1 MTKNECRK
9 CIQKERNNNNM
20 RIGIIGTGRIAAR
33 FADTALTGVD
43 SAYISCVYNPREES
57 AVRFIQQHNIQACTT
72 DWDEFVDNI
81 DAAYVASPHETH
93 YEYSRKLLLKGK
105 HVLCEKPAALMK
117 KQVMELIDIAHD
129 KGLVYMEAIKTAYCP
144 GYKALIQIA
153 ESGRI
158 GRIVEVEAAFSRLT
172 PLNTREYKDED
183 CNGSFLEFGSYT
195 LLPVLRLL
203 GCEYDDVTFRTVRAQ
218 NGVDAYTKAFIEYKD
233 RDKTGCVDKTAI
245 VKTGLAA
252 KTEGQLVI
260 TGTNGYILAKSPWW
274 LTKEFEVRYED
285 PGKIERYK
293 FEYEGTGLCYEVR
306 EFLSRIKYA
315 DANNETC
322 IYSGSEDISIAMAG
336 IIEQFTNWNTPL
348 YKDMHNQFLKT
359 GKNKAMP
366 KIWAHRGCCTLYPEN
381 TLEAFNAAAMLE
393 GLTGIELDIQLTA
406 DGEMVVFHDE
416 NLKRVTHIDRNVRS
430 CTLAEIKS
438 IAIPAN
444 DGKYCNIP
452 TLEEVLVMMKPYC
465 ESRGILINIEL
476 KTSVIRY
483 DGIESKAYELVR
495 KYGMEQ
501 YIVWSSFLAESVDII
516 KRIDSNAKTAVL
528 AMSLE
533 ECISMARATHAD
545 ALHPYIGGLVYA
557 LPQDMQGMPVR
568 AWNGDEPFFNDGR
581 PLKEAHLEE
590 YRYYGATDIFT
601 NIPERYV

>member
-1 MTKNECRK
+1 
-9 CIQKERNNNNM
+9 M

-33 FADTALTGVD
+33 FADTALTGIE
-43 SAYISCVYNPREES
+43 STYISCVYNPREES
-57 AVRFIQQHNIQACTT
+57 ALMFIQQHNIQACTA

-93 YEYSRKLLLKGK
+93 YEYSRKLLLSRK
-105 HVLCEKPAALMK
+105 HVLCEKPAALK
-117 KQVMELIDIAHD
+117 KEQVRELIDIAQNNQ
-129 KGLVYMEAIKTAYCP
+129 LVYMEALKTAYCP

-172 PLNTREYKDED
+172 PLNTREYKDDD

-195 LLPVLRLL
+195 LLPVLTLL

-218 NGVDAYTKAFIEYKD
+218 NGVDTYTKAFIEYKD
-233 RDKTGCVDKTAI
+233 EYIDKTAI
-245 VKTGLAA
+245 VKTGLGA
-252 KTEGQLVI
+252 KTEGQLVV

-274 LTKEFEVRYED
+274 LTKEFEVRYEN
-285 PGKIERYK
+285 PGKIEQYR
-293 FEYEGTGLCYEVR
+293 FGYEGTGLCYEVR
-306 EFLSRIKYA
+306 EFVHRIK
-315 DANNETC
+315 NNDKKTVD
-322 IYSGSEDISIAMAG
+322 ISDNISIAMAG
-336 IIEQFTNWNTPL
+336 VMERFTDWNTPI
-348 YKDMHNQFLKT
+348 YKDRHDQFLAT

-366 KIWAHRGCCTLYPEN
+366 KIWAYRGCCTLYPEN
-381 TLEAFNAAAMLE
+381 TLEAFIAAAELD
-393 GLTGIELDIQLTA
+393 GITGIELDIQLTS

-416 NLKRVTHIDRNVRS
+416 NLRRVTHIDRNVRG
-430 CTLAEIKS
+430 CTLAEIKN

-444 DGKYCNIP
+444 DGKYCSIP

-483 DGIESKAYELVR
+483 DGIESKAYEIVR

-516 KRIDSNAKTAVL
+516 KKIDQDAKTAVL
-528 AMSLE
+528 AMSIE
-533 ECISMARATHAD
+533 ECISMARDTAAD

-601 NIPERYV
+601 NIPEKYV

>member
-1 MTKNECRK
+1 
-9 CIQKERNNNNM
+9 M

-33 FADTALTGVD
+33 FADTALTGIE
-43 SAYISCVYNPREES
+43 STYISCVYNPREES
-57 AVRFIQQHNIQACTT
+57 ALRFIQQHNIQACTA

-93 YEYSRKLLLKGK
+93 YEYSRKLLLSGK
-105 HVLCEKPAALMK
+105 HVLCEKPAALK
-117 KQVMELIDIAHD
+117 KEQVRELIDIAQNNQ
-129 KGLVYMEAIKTAYCP
+129 LVYMEALKTAYCP

-172 PLNTREYKDED
+172 PLNTREYKDDD

-195 LLPVLRLL
+195 LLPVLTLL

-233 RDKTGCVDKTAI
+233 EYIDKTAI
-245 VKTGLAA
+245 VKTGLGA
-252 KTEGQLVI
+252 KTEGQLVV

-274 LTKEFEVRYED
+274 LTKEFEVRYEN
-285 PGKIERYK
+285 PGKIERYR
-293 FEYEGTGLCYEVR
+293 FGYEGTGLCYEVR
-306 EFLSRIKYA
+306 EFVHRIK
-315 DANNETC
+315 NNDKKTVD
-322 IYSGSEDISIAMAG
+322 ISDNISIAMAG
-336 IIEQFTNWNTPL
+336 VMERFTDWNTPI
-348 YKDMHNQFLKT
+348 YKDRHDQFLAT

-381 TLEAFNAAAMLE
+381 TLEAFRAAAELD
-393 GLTGIELDIQLTA
+393 GITGIELDIQLTS

-416 NLKRVTHIDRNVRS
+416 NLRRVTHIDRNVRG
-430 CTLAEIKS
+430 CTLAEIKN

-444 DGKYCNIP
+444 DGKYCSIP

-483 DGIESKAYELVR
+483 DGIESKAYEIVR

-516 KRIDSNAKTAVL
+516 KKIDQDAKTAVL
-528 AMSLE
+528 AMSIE
-533 ECISMARATHAD
+533 ECISMARDTAAD

-557 LPQDMQGMPVR
+557 LPQDMQVMPVR

-590 YRYYGATDIFT
+590 YRY
-601 NIPERYV
+601 

>member
-1 MTKNECRK
+1 
-9 CIQKERNNNNM
+9 M

-33 FADTALTGVD
+33 FADTALTGVE
-43 SAYISCVYNPREES
+43 SIYISCVYNPREES
-57 AVRFIQQHNIQACTT
+57 ALRFIQQHNIQACTA

-93 YEYSRKLLLKGK
+93 YEYSRKLLLSGK
-105 HVLCEKPAALMK
+105 HVLCEKPAALK
-117 KQVMELIDIAHD
+117 KEHVRELIDIAQNNQ
-129 KGLVYMEAIKTAYCP
+129 LVYMEALKTAYCP
-144 GYKALIQIA
+144 GYKALIKIA

-172 PLNTREYKDED
+172 PLNTREYKDDD

-195 LLPVLRLL
+195 LLPVLTLL
-203 GCEYDDVTFRTVRAQ
+203 GCEYDDITFRTVRAQ

-233 RDKTGCVDKTAI
+233 EYIDKTAI
-245 VKTGLAA
+245 VKTGLGA
-252 KTEGQLVI
+252 KTEGQLVV

-274 LTKEFEVRYED
+274 LTKEFEVRYEN
-285 PGKIERYK
+285 PGKIERYR
-293 FEYEGTGLCYEVR
+293 FGYEGTGLCYEVR
-306 EFLSRIKYA
+306 EFVHRIK
-315 DANNETC
+315 NNDKKTVD
-322 IYSGSEDISIAMAG
+322 ISDNISIAMAG
-336 IIEQFTNWNTPL
+336 VMERFTDWNTPI
-348 YKDMHNQFLKT
+348 YKDRHDQFLAT

-366 KIWAHRGCCTLYPEN
+366 KIWAYRGCCTLYPEN
-381 TLEAFNAAAMLE
+381 TLEAFRAAAELD
-393 GLTGIELDIQLTA
+393 GITGIELDIQLTS

-416 NLKRVTHIDRNVRS
+416 NLRRVTHIDRNVRG
-430 CTLAEIKS
+430 CTLAEIKN

-444 DGKYCNIP
+444 DGKYCSIP

-476 KTSVIRY
+476 KTSIIRY
-483 DGIESKAYELVR
+483 DGIESKAYEIVR

-516 KRIDSNAKTAVL
+516 KKIDRDAKTAVL
-528 AMSLE
+528 AMSIE
-533 ECISMARATHAD
+533 ECISMARDTAAD

>member
-1 MTKNECRK
+1 
-9 CIQKERNNNNM
+9 M

-33 FADTALTGVD
+33 FADTALTGIE
-43 SAYISCVYNPREES
+43 STYISCVYNPREES
-57 AVRFIQQHNIQACTT
+57 ALRFIQQHNIQACTA

-93 YEYSRKLLLKGK
+93 YEYSRKLLLSGK
-105 HVLCEKPAALMK
+105 HVLCEKPAALK
-117 KQVMELIDIAHD
+117 KEQVRELIDIAQNNQ
-129 KGLVYMEAIKTAYCP
+129 LVYMEALKTAYCP

-172 PLNTREYKDED
+172 PLNTREYKDDD

-195 LLPVLRLL
+195 LLPVLTLL

-233 RDKTGCVDKTAI
+233 EYIDKTAI
-245 VKTGLAA
+245 VKTGLGA
-252 KTEGQLVI
+252 KTEGQLVV

-274 LTKEFEVRYED
+274 LTKEFEVRYEN
-285 PGKIERYK
+285 PGKIERYR
-293 FEYEGTGLCYEVR
+293 FGYEGTGLCYEVR
-306 EFLSRIKYA
+306 EFVHRIK
-315 DANNETC
+315 NNDKKTVD
-322 IYSGSEDISIAMAG
+322 ISDNISIAMAG
-336 IIEQFTNWNTPL
+336 VMERFTDWNTPI
-348 YKDMHNQFLKT
+348 YKDRHDQFLAT

-366 KIWAHRGCCTLYPEN
+366 KIWANRGCCTLYPEN
-381 TLEAFNAAAMLE
+381 TLEAFRAAAELD
-393 GLTGIELDIQLTA
+393 GITGIELDIQLTS

-416 NLKRVTHIDRNVRS
+416 NLRRVTHIDRNVRG
-430 CTLAEIKS
+430 CTLAEIKN

-444 DGKYCNIP
+444 DGKYCSIP

-483 DGIESKAYELVR
+483 DGIESKAYEIVR

-516 KRIDSNAKTAVL
+516 KKIDQDAKTAVL
-528 AMSLE
+528 AMSIE
-533 ECISMARATHAD
+533 ECISMARDTAAD

-557 LPQDMQGMPVR
+557 LPQDMQVMPVR

>member
-1 MTKNECRK
+1 
-9 CIQKERNNNNM
+9 M

-33 FADTALTGVD
+33 FADTALTGIE
-43 SAYISCVYNPREES
+43 STYISCVYNPREES
-57 AVRFIQQHNIQACTT
+57 AVRFIQQHNIQACTA

-93 YEYSRKLLLKGK
+93 YEYSRKLLLSGK
-105 HVLCEKPAALMK
+105 HVLCEKPAALK
-117 KQVMELIDIAHD
+117 KEQVRELIDIAQNNQ
-129 KGLVYMEAIKTAYCP
+129 LVYMEALKTAYCP
-144 GYKALIQIA
+144 GYKALIKIA

-172 PLNTREYKDED
+172 PLNTREYKDDD

-195 LLPVLRLL
+195 LLPVLTLL

-233 RDKTGCVDKTAI
+233 EYIDKTAI
-245 VKTGLAA
+245 VKTGLGA
-252 KTEGQLVI
+252 KTEGQLVV

-274 LTKEFEVRYED
+274 LTKEFEVRYEN
-285 PGKIERYK
+285 PGKIEQYR
-293 FEYEGTGLCYEVR
+293 FGYEGTGLCYEVR
-306 EFLSRIKYA
+306 EFVHRIK
-315 DANNETC
+315 NNDKKTVD
-322 IYSGSEDISIAMAG
+322 ISDNISIAMAG
-336 IIEQFTNWNTPL
+336 VMERFTDWNTPI
-348 YKDMHNQFLKT
+348 YKDRHDQFLAT

-381 TLEAFNAAAMLE
+381 TLEAFRAAAELD
-393 GLTGIELDIQLTA
+393 GITGIELDIQLTS

-416 NLKRVTHIDRNVRS
+416 NLRRVTHIDRNVRG
-430 CTLAEIKS
+430 CTLAEIKN

-444 DGKYCNIP
+444 DGKYCSIP

-476 KTSVIRY
+476 KTSIIRY
-483 DGIESKAYELVR
+483 DGIESKAYEIVR

-516 KRIDSNAKTAVL
+516 KKIDRDAKTAVL
-528 AMSLE
+528 AMSIE
-533 ECISMARATHAD
+533 ECISMARDTAVD

-568 AWNGDEPFFNDGR
+568 ARNGDEPFFNDGR

>member
-1 MTKNECRK
+1 
-9 CIQKERNNNNM
+9 M

-33 FADTALTGVD
+33 FADTALTGIE
-43 SAYISCVYNPREES
+43 STYISCVYNPREES
-57 AVRFIQQHNIQACTT
+57 AVRFIQQHNIQACTAN
-72 DWDEFVDNI
+72 WDEFVDNI

-93 YEYSRKLLLKGK
+93 YEYSRKLLLSGK
-105 HVLCEKPAALMK
+105 HVLCEKPAALK
-117 KQVMELIDIAHD
+117 KEQVRELIDIAQNNQ
-129 KGLVYMEAIKTAYCP
+129 LVYMEALKTAYCP
-144 GYKALIQIA
+144 GYKALIKIA

-172 PLNTREYKDED
+172 PLNTREYKDDD

-195 LLPVLRLL
+195 LLPVLTLL

-233 RDKTGCVDKTAI
+233 EYIDKTAI
-245 VKTGLAA
+245 VKTGLGA
-252 KTEGQLVI
+252 KTEGQLVV

-274 LTKEFEVRYED
+274 LTKEFEVRYEN
-285 PGKIERYK
+285 PGKIEQYR
-293 FEYEGTGLCYEVR
+293 FGYEGTGLCYEVR
-306 EFLSRIKYA
+306 EFVHRIK
-315 DANNETC
+315 NNDKKTVD
-322 IYSGSEDISIAMAG
+322 ISDNISIAMAG
-336 IIEQFTNWNTPL
+336 VMERFTDWDTPI
-348 YKDMHNQFLKT
+348 YKDRHDQFLAT

-381 TLEAFNAAAMLE
+381 TLEAFRAAAELD
-393 GLTGIELDIQLTA
+393 GITGIELDIQLTS

-416 NLKRVTHIDRNVRS
+416 NLRRVTHIDRNVRG
-430 CTLAEIKS
+430 CTLAEIKN

-444 DGKYCNIP
+444 DGKYCSIP

-476 KTSVIRY
+476 KTSIIRY
-483 DGIESKAYELVR
+483 DGIESKAYEIVR

-516 KRIDSNAKTAVL
+516 KKIDRDAKTAVL
-528 AMSLE
+528 AMSIE
-533 ECISMARATHAD
+533 ECISMARDTAVD

>member
-1 MTKNECRK
+1 
-9 CIQKERNNNNM
+9 M

-33 FADTALTGVD
+33 FADTALTGIE
-43 SAYISCVYNPREES
+43 STYISCVYNPREES
-57 AVRFIQQHNIQACTT
+57 ALRFIQQHNIQACTA

-93 YEYSRKLLLKGK
+93 YEYSRKLLLSGK
-105 HVLCEKPAALMK
+105 HVLCEKPAALK
-117 KQVMELIDIAHD
+117 KEQVRELIDIAQNNQ
-129 KGLVYMEAIKTAYCP
+129 LVYMEALKTAYCP
-144 GYKALIQIA
+144 GYKALIKIA

-172 PLNTREYKDED
+172 PLNTREYKDDD
-183 CNGSFLEFGSYT
+183 CNGSFFEFGSYT
-195 LLPVLRLL
+195 LLPVLTLL

-233 RDKTGCVDKTAI
+233 EYIDKTAI
-245 VKTGLAA
+245 VKTGLGA
-252 KTEGQLVI
+252 KTEGQLVV

-274 LTKEFEVRYED
+274 LTKEFEVRYEN
-285 PGKIERYK
+285 PGKIERYR
-293 FEYEGTGLCYEVR
+293 FGYEGTGLCYEVR
-306 EFLSRIKYA
+306 EFVHRIK
-315 DANNETC
+315 NNDKKTVD
-322 IYSGSEDISIAMAG
+322 ISDNISIAMAG
-336 IIEQFTNWNTPL
+336 VMERFTDWNTPI
-348 YKDMHNQFLKT
+348 YKDRHDQFLAT

-381 TLEAFNAAAMLE
+381 TLEAFRAAAELD
-393 GLTGIELDIQLTA
+393 GITGIELDIQLTS

-416 NLKRVTHIDRNVRS
+416 NLRRVTHIDRNVRG
-430 CTLAEIKS
+430 CTLAEIKN

-444 DGKYCNIP
+444 DGKYCSIP

-483 DGIESKAYELVR
+483 DGIESKAYEIVR

-516 KRIDSNAKTAVL
+516 KKIDRDAKTAVL
-528 AMSLE
+528 AMSIE
-533 ECISMARATHAD
+533 ECISMARDTAAD

-601 NIPERYV
+601 NIPEKYV

>member
-1 MTKNECRK
+1 
-9 CIQKERNNNNM
+9 M

-33 FADTALTGVD
+33 FADTALTGIE
-43 SAYISCVYNPREES
+43 STYISCVYNPREES
-57 AVRFIQQHNIQACTT
+57 AVRFIQQHNIQACTA

-93 YEYSRKLLLKGK
+93 YEYSRKLLLSGK
-105 HVLCEKPAALMK
+105 HVLCEKPAALK
-117 KQVMELIDIAHD
+117 KEQVRELIDIAQNNQ
-129 KGLVYMEAIKTAYCP
+129 LVYMEALKTAYCP
-144 GYKALIQIA
+144 GYKALIKIA

-172 PLNTREYKDED
+172 PLNTREYKDDD

-195 LLPVLRLL
+195 LLPVLTLL

-233 RDKTGCVDKTAI
+233 EYIDKTAI
-245 VKTGLAA
+245 VKTGLGA
-252 KTEGQLVI
+252 KTEGQLVV

-274 LTKEFEVRYED
+274 LTKEFEVRYEN
-285 PGKIERYK
+285 PGKIEQYR
-293 FEYEGTGLCYEVR
+293 FGYEGTGLCYEVR
-306 EFLSRIKYA
+306 EFVHRIK
-315 DANNETC
+315 NNDKKTVD
-322 IYSGSEDISIAMAG
+322 ISDNISIAMAG
-336 IIEQFTNWNTPL
+336 VMERFTDWNTPI
-348 YKDMHNQFLKT
+348 YKDRHDQFLAT

-381 TLEAFNAAAMLE
+381 TLEAFRAAAELD
-393 GLTGIELDIQLTA
+393 GITGIELDIQLTS

-416 NLKRVTHIDRNVRS
+416 NLRRVTHIDRNVRG
-430 CTLAEIKS
+430 CTLAEIKN

-444 DGKYCNIP
+444 DGKYCSIP

-476 KTSVIRY
+476 KTSIIRY
-483 DGIESKAYELVR
+483 DGIESKAYEIVR

-516 KRIDSNAKTAVL
+516 KKIDRDAKTAVL
-528 AMSLE
+528 AMSIE
-533 ECISMARATHAD
+533 ECISMARDTAVD

>member
-1 MTKNECRK
+1 
-9 CIQKERNNNNM
+9 M

-33 FADTALTGVD
+33 FADTALTGIE
-43 SAYISCVYNPREES
+43 STYISCVYNPREES
-57 AVRFIQQHNIQACTT
+57 ALRFIQQHNIQACTA

-93 YEYSRKLLLKGK
+93 YEYSRKLLLSGK
-105 HVLCEKPAALMK
+105 HVLCEKPAALK
-117 KQVMELIDIAHD
+117 KEQVRELIDIAQNNQ
-129 KGLVYMEAIKTAYCP
+129 LVYMEALKTAYCP

-172 PLNTREYKDED
+172 PLNTREYKDDD

-195 LLPVLRLL
+195 LLPVLTLL

-233 RDKTGCVDKTAI
+233 EYIDKTAI
-245 VKTGLAA
+245 VKTGLGA
-252 KTEGQLVI
+252 KTEGQLVV

-274 LTKEFEVRYED
+274 LTKEFEVRYEN
-285 PGKIERYK
+285 PGKIERYR
-293 FEYEGTGLCYEVR
+293 FGYEGTGLCYEVR
-306 EFLSRIKYA
+306 EFVHRIK
-315 DANNETC
+315 NNDKKTVD
-322 IYSGSEDISIAMAG
+322 IYDNISIAMA
-336 IIEQFTNWNTPL
+336 EVMERFTDWNTPI
-348 YKDMHNQFLKT
+348 YKDRHDQFLAT

-381 TLEAFNAAAMLE
+381 TLEAFRAAAELD
-393 GLTGIELDIQLTA
+393 GITGIELDIQLTS

-416 NLKRVTHIDRNVRS
+416 NLRRVTHIDRNVRG
-430 CTLAEIKS
+430 CTLAEIKN

-444 DGKYCNIP
+444 DGKYCSIP

-483 DGIESKAYELVR
+483 DGIESKAYEIVR

-501 YIVWSSFLAESVDII
+501 YIVWSSFLAESVDIM
-516 KRIDSNAKTAVL
+516 KKIDRDAKTAVL
-528 AMSLE
+528 AMSIE
-533 ECISMARATHAD
+533 ECISMARDTAAD
-545 ALHPYIGGLVYA
+545 ALHPYIGGLVYT

-601 NIPERYV
+601 NMPEKYV

>member
-1 MTKNECRK
+1 
-9 CIQKERNNNNM
+9 M

-33 FADTALTGVD
+33 FADTALTGIE
-43 SAYISCVYNPREES
+43 STYISCVYNPREES
-57 AVRFIQQHNIQACTT
+57 AVRFIQQHNIQACTA

-93 YEYSRKLLLKGK
+93 YEYSRKLLLSGK
-105 HVLCEKPAALMK
+105 HVLCEKPAALK
-117 KQVMELIDIAHD
+117 KEHVRELIDIAQNNQ
-129 KGLVYMEAIKTAYCP
+129 LVYMEALKTAYCP

-172 PLNTREYKDED
+172 PLNTREYKDDD

-195 LLPVLRLL
+195 LLPVLTLL

-218 NGVDAYTKAFIEYKD
+218 NGVDVYTKAFIEYKD
-233 RDKTGCVDKTAI
+233 EYIDKTAI
-245 VKTGLAA
+245 VKTGLGA
-252 KTEGQLVI
+252 KTEGQLVV

-274 LTKEFEVRYED
+274 LTKEFEVRYEN
-285 PGKIERYK
+285 PGKIERYR
-293 FEYEGTGLCYEVR
+293 FGYEGTGLCYEVR
-306 EFLSRIKYA
+306 EFVHRIKN
-315 DANNETC
+315 DDKITVDISDN
-322 IYSGSEDISIAMAG
+322 ISIAMAG
-336 IIEQFTNWNTPL
+336 VMERFTDWNTPI
-348 YKDMHNQFLKT
+348 YKDRHDQFLAT

-366 KIWAHRGCCTLYPEN
+366 KIWVHRGCCTLYPEN
-381 TLEAFNAAAMLE
+381 TLEAFRAAAELD
-393 GLTGIELDIQLTA
+393 GITGIELDIQLTS

-416 NLKRVTHIDRNVRS
+416 NLRRVTHIDRNVRG
-430 CTLAEIKS
+430 CTLAEIKN

-444 DGKYCNIP
+444 DGKYCSIP

-483 DGIESKAYELVR
+483 DGIESKAYEIVR

-516 KRIDSNAKTAVL
+516 KKIDQDAKTAVL
-528 AMSLE
+528 AMSIE
-533 ECISMARATHAD
+533 ECISMARDTAAD

>member
-1 MTKNECRK
+1 MV
-9 CIQKERNNNNM
+9 NM

-33 FADTALTGVD
+33 FADTALTGIE
-43 SAYISCVYNPREES
+43 STYISCVYNPREES
-57 AVRFIQQHNIQACTT
+57 AVRFIQQHNIQACTA

-93 YEYSRKLLLKGK
+93 YEYSRKLLLSGK
-105 HVLCEKPAALMK
+105 HVLCEKPAALK
-117 KQVMELIDIAHD
+117 KEHVRELIDIAQNNQ
-129 KGLVYMEAIKTAYCP
+129 LVYMEALKTAYCP

-172 PLNTREYKDED
+172 PLNTREYKDDD

-195 LLPVLRLL
+195 LLPVLTLL

-218 NGVDAYTKAFIEYKD
+218 NGVDVYTKAFIEYKD
-233 RDKTGCVDKTAI
+233 EYIDKTAI
-245 VKTGLAA
+245 VKTGLGA
-252 KTEGQLVI
+252 KTEGQFVV

-274 LTKEFEVRYED
+274 LTKEFEVRYEN
-285 PGKIERYK
+285 PGKIERYR
-293 FEYEGTGLCYEVR
+293 FGYEGTGLCYEVR
-306 EFLSRIKYA
+306 EFVHRIKN
-315 DANNETC
+315 DDKITVDISDN
-322 IYSGSEDISIAMAG
+322 ISIAMAG
-336 IIEQFTNWNTPL
+336 VMERFADWNTPI
-348 YKDMHNQFLKT
+348 YKDRHDQFLAT

-381 TLEAFNAAAMLE
+381 TLEAFRAAAELD
-393 GLTGIELDIQLTA
+393 GITGIELDIQLTS

-416 NLKRVTHIDRNVRS
+416 NLRRVTHIDRNVRG
-430 CTLAEIKS
+430 CTLAEIKN

-444 DGKYCNIP
+444 DGKYCSIP

-483 DGIESKAYELVR
+483 DGIESKAYEIVR

-516 KRIDSNAKTAVL
+516 KKIDQDAKTAVL
-528 AMSLE
+528 AMSIE
-533 ECISMARATHAD
+533 ECISMARDTAAD

>member
-1 MTKNECRK
+1 
-9 CIQKERNNNNM
+9 M

-33 FADTALTGVD
+33 FADTALTGIE
-43 SAYISCVYNPREES
+43 STYISCVYNPREES
-57 AVRFIQQHNIQACTT
+57 AVRFIQQHNIQACTA

-93 YEYSRKLLLKGK
+93 YEYSRKLLLSGK
-105 HVLCEKPAALMK
+105 HVLCEKPAALK
-117 KQVMELIDIAHD
+117 KEQVRELIDIAQNNQ
-129 KGLVYMEAIKTAYCP
+129 LVYMEALKTAYCP

-172 PLNTREYKDED
+172 PLNTREYKDDD

-195 LLPVLRLL
+195 LLPVLTLL

-233 RDKTGCVDKTAI
+233 EYIDKTAI
-245 VKTGLAA
+245 VKTGLGA
-252 KTEGQLVI
+252 KTEGQLVV

-274 LTKEFEVRYED
+274 LTKEFEVRYEN
-285 PGKIERYK
+285 PGKIERYR
-293 FEYEGTGLCYEVR
+293 FGYEGTGLCYEVR
-306 EFLSRIKYA
+306 EFVHRIK
-315 DANNETC
+315 NNDKKTVD
-322 IYSGSEDISIAMAG
+322 ISDNISIAMAG
-336 IIEQFTNWNTPL
+336 VMERFTDWNTPI
-348 YKDMHNQFLKT
+348 YKDRHDQFLAT

-381 TLEAFNAAAMLE
+381 TLEAFIAAAELD
-393 GLTGIELDIQLTA
+393 GITGIELDIQLTS

-416 NLKRVTHIDRNVRS
+416 NLRRVTHIDRNVRG
-430 CTLAEIKS
+430 CTLAEIKN

-444 DGKYCNIP
+444 DGKYCSIP

-483 DGIESKAYELVR
+483 DGIESKAYEIVR

-501 YIVWSSFLAESVDII
+501 YIVWSSFLAESVDIM
-516 KRIDSNAKTAVL
+516 KKIDRDAKTAVL
-528 AMSLE
+528 AMSIE
-533 ECISMARATHAD
+533 ECISMARDTAAD

-568 AWNGDEPFFNDGR
+568 AWNGDEPFFKDGR

>member
-1 MTKNECRK
+1 
-9 CIQKERNNNNM
+9 M

-33 FADTALTGVD
+33 FADTALTGIE
-43 SAYISCVYNPREES
+43 STYISCVYNPREES
-57 AVRFIQQHNIQACTT
+57 ALRFIQQHNIQACTA

-93 YEYSRKLLLKGK
+93 YEYSRKLLLSGK
-105 HVLCEKPAALMK
+105 HVLCEKPAALK
-117 KQVMELIDIAHD
+117 KEQVRELIDIAQNNQ
-129 KGLVYMEAIKTAYCP
+129 LVYMEALKTAYCP

-172 PLNTREYKDED
+172 PLNTREYKDDD

-195 LLPVLRLL
+195 LLPVLTLL

-233 RDKTGCVDKTAI
+233 EYIDKTAI
-245 VKTGLAA
+245 VKTGLGA
-252 KTEGQLVI
+252 KTEGQLVV

-274 LTKEFEVRYED
+274 LTKEFEVRYEN
-285 PGKIERYK
+285 PGKIERYR
-293 FEYEGTGLCYEVR
+293 FGYEGTGLCYEVR
-306 EFLSRIKYA
+306 EFVHRIK
-315 DANNETC
+315 NNDKKTVD
-322 IYSGSEDISIAMAG
+322 ISDNISIAMAG
-336 IIEQFTNWNTPL
+336 VMERFADWNTPI
-348 YKDMHNQFLKT
+348 YKDRHNQFLAT

-381 TLEAFNAAAMLE
+381 TLEAFRAAAELD
-393 GLTGIELDIQLTA
+393 GITGIELDIQLTS

-416 NLKRVTHIDRNVRS
+416 NLRRVTHIDRNVRG
-430 CTLAEIKS
+430 CTLAEIKN

-444 DGKYCNIP
+444 DGKYCSIP

-483 DGIESKAYELVR
+483 DGIESKAYEIVR

-516 KRIDSNAKTAVL
+516 KKIDQDAKTAVL
-528 AMSLE
+528 AMSIE
-533 ECISMARATHAD
+533 ECISMARDTAAD

>member
-1 MTKNECRK
+1 
-9 CIQKERNNNNM
+9 M

-33 FADTALTGVD
+33 FADTALTGIE
-43 SAYISCVYNPREES
+43 STYISCVYNPREES
-57 AVRFIQQHNIQACTT
+57 AVRFIQQHNIQACTA

-93 YEYSRKLLLKGK
+93 YEYSRKLLLSGK
-105 HVLCEKPAALMK
+105 HVLCEKPAALK
-117 KQVMELIDIAHD
+117 KEQVRELIDIAQNNQ
-129 KGLVYMEAIKTAYCP
+129 LVYMEALKTAYCP

-172 PLNTREYKDED
+172 PLNTREYKDDD

-195 LLPVLRLL
+195 LLPVLTLL

-233 RDKTGCVDKTAI
+233 EYIDKTAI
-245 VKTGLAA
+245 VKTGLGA
-252 KTEGQLVI
+252 KTEGQLVV

-274 LTKEFEVRYED
+274 LTKEFEVRYEN
-285 PGKIERYK
+285 PGKIERYR
-293 FEYEGTGLCYEVR
+293 FGYEGTGLCYEVR
-306 EFLSRIKYA
+306 EFVHRIKN
-315 DANNETC
+315 DDKKTVDISDN
-322 IYSGSEDISIAMAG
+322 ISIAMAG
-336 IIEQFTNWNTPL
+336 VMERFTDWNTPI
-348 YKDMHNQFLKT
+348 YKDRHDQFLAT

-381 TLEAFNAAAMLE
+381 TLEAFRAAAELD
-393 GLTGIELDIQLTA
+393 GITGIELDIQLTS
-406 DGEMVVFHDE
+406 DGEMVVFRDE
-416 NLKRVTHIDRNVRS
+416 NLRRVTHIDRNVRG
-430 CTLAEIKS
+430 CTLAEIKN

-444 DGKYCNIP
+444 DGKYCSIP

-476 KTSVIRY
+476 KTSIIRY
-483 DGIESKAYELVR
+483 DGIESKAYEIVR

-516 KRIDSNAKTAVL
+516 KKIDRDAKTAVL
-528 AMSLE
+528 AMSIE
-533 ECISMARATHAD
+533 ECISMARDTAAD

>member
-1 MTKNECRK
+1 
-9 CIQKERNNNNM
+9 M

-33 FADTALTGVD
+33 FADTALTGIE
-43 SAYISCVYNPREES
+43 STYISCVYNPREES
-57 AVRFIQQHNIQACTT
+57 AVRFIQQHNIQACTA

-93 YEYSRKLLLKGK
+93 YEYSRKLLLSGK
-105 HVLCEKPAALMK
+105 HVLCEKPAALK
-117 KQVMELIDIAHD
+117 KEQVRELIDIAQNNQ
-129 KGLVYMEAIKTAYCP
+129 LVYMEALKTAYCP
-144 GYKALIQIA
+144 GYKALIKIA

-172 PLNTREYKDED
+172 PLNTREYKDDD

-195 LLPVLRLL
+195 LLPVLTLL

-233 RDKTGCVDKTAI
+233 EYIDKTAI
-245 VKTGLAA
+245 VKTGLGA
-252 KTEGQLVI
+252 KTEGQLVV

-274 LTKEFEVRYED
+274 LTKEFEVRYEN
-285 PGKIERYK
+285 PGKIERYR
-293 FEYEGTGLCYEVR
+293 FGYEGTGLCYEVR
-306 EFLSRIKYA
+306 EFVHRIK
-315 DANNETC
+315 NNDKKTVD
-322 IYSGSEDISIAMAG
+322 ISDNISIAMAG
-336 IIEQFTNWNTPL
+336 VMERFTDWNTPI
-348 YKDMHNQFLKT
+348 YKDRHDQFLAT

-381 TLEAFNAAAMLE
+381 TLEAFRAAAELD
-393 GLTGIELDIQLTA
+393 GITGIELDIQLTS

-416 NLKRVTHIDRNVRS
+416 NLRRVTHIDRNVRG
-430 CTLAEIKS
+430 CTLAEIKN

-444 DGKYCNIP
+444 DGKYCSIP

-483 DGIESKAYELVR
+483 DGIESKAYEIVR

-516 KRIDSNAKTAVL
+516 KKIDRDAKTAVL
-528 AMSLE
+528 AMSIE
-533 ECISMARATHAD
+533 ECISMARDTAAD

-568 AWNGDEPFFNDGR
+568 ARNGDEPFFNDGR

>member
-1 MTKNECRK
+1 
-9 CIQKERNNNNM
+9 M

-33 FADTALTGVD
+33 FADTALTGIE
-43 SAYISCVYNPREES
+43 STYISCVYNPREES
-57 AVRFIQQHNIQACTT
+57 AVRFIQQHNIQACTA

-93 YEYSRKLLLKGK
+93 YEYSRKLLLSGK
-105 HVLCEKPAALMK
+105 HVLCEKPAALK
-117 KQVMELIDIAHD
+117 KEQVRELIDIAQNNQ
-129 KGLVYMEAIKTAYCP
+129 LVYMEALKTAYCP
-144 GYKALIQIA
+144 GYKALIKIA

-172 PLNTREYKDED
+172 PLNTREYKDDD

-195 LLPVLRLL
+195 LLPVLTLL

-233 RDKTGCVDKTAI
+233 EYIDKTAI
-245 VKTGLAA
+245 VKTGLGA
-252 KTEGQLVI
+252 KTEGQLVV

-274 LTKEFEVRYED
+274 LTKEFEVRYEN
-285 PGKIERYK
+285 PGKIERYR
-293 FEYEGTGLCYEVR
+293 FGYEGTGLCYEVR
-306 EFLSRIKYA
+306 EFVHRIK
-315 DANNETC
+315 NNDKKTVD
-322 IYSGSEDISIAMAG
+322 ISDNISIAMAG
-336 IIEQFTNWNTPL
+336 VMERFTDWNTPI
-348 YKDMHNQFLKT
+348 YKDRHDQFLAT

-381 TLEAFNAAAMLE
+381 TLEAFRAAAELD
-393 GLTGIELDIQLTA
+393 GITGIELHIQLTS

-416 NLKRVTHIDRNVRS
+416 NLRRVTHIDRNVRG
-430 CTLAEIKS
+430 CTLAEIKN

-444 DGKYCNIP
+444 DGKYCSIP

-483 DGIESKAYELVR
+483 DGIESKAYEIVR

-516 KRIDSNAKTAVL
+516 KKIDRDAKTAVL
-528 AMSLE
+528 AMSIE
-533 ECISMARATHAD
+533 ECISMARDTAAD

>member
-1 MTKNECRK
+1 
-9 CIQKERNNNNM
+9 M

-33 FADTALTGVD
+33 FADTALTGVE
-43 SAYISCVYNPREES
+43 SIYISCVYNPREES
-57 AVRFIQQHNIQACTT
+57 ALRFIQQHNIQACTA

-93 YEYSRKLLLKGK
+93 YEYSRKLLLSGK
-105 HVLCEKPAALMK
+105 HVLCEKPAALK
-117 KQVMELIDIAHD
+117 KEQVRELIDIAQNNQ
-129 KGLVYMEAIKTAYCP
+129 LVYMEALKTAYCP

-172 PLNTREYKDED
+172 PLNTREYKDDD

-195 LLPVLRLL
+195 LLPVLTLL

-233 RDKTGCVDKTAI
+233 EYIDKTAI
-245 VKTGLAA
+245 VKTGLGA
-252 KTEGQLVI
+252 KTEGQLVV

-274 LTKEFEVRYED
+274 LTKEFEVRYEN
-285 PGKIERYK
+285 PGKIERYR
-293 FEYEGTGLCYEVR
+293 FGYEGTGLCYEVR
-306 EFLSRIKYA
+306 EFVHRIK
-315 DANNETC
+315 NNDKKTVD
-322 IYSGSEDISIAMAG
+322 ISDNISIAMAG
-336 IIEQFTNWNTPL
+336 VMERFADWNTPI
-348 YKDMHNQFLKT
+348 YKDRHNQFLAT

-381 TLEAFNAAAMLE
+381 TLEAFRAAAELD
-393 GLTGIELDIQLTA
+393 GITGIELVIQLTS

-416 NLKRVTHIDRNVRS
+416 NLRRVTHIDRNVRG
-430 CTLAEIKS
+430 CTLAEIKN

-444 DGKYCNIP
+444 DGKYCSIP

-476 KTSVIRY
+476 KTSIIRY
-483 DGIESKAYELVR
+483 DGIESKAYEIVR

-516 KRIDSNAKTAVL
+516 KKIDRDAKTAVL
-528 AMSLE
+528 AMSIE
-533 ECISMARATHAD
+533 ECISMARDTAAD

>member
-1 MTKNECRK
+1 
-9 CIQKERNNNNM
+9 M

-33 FADTALTGVD
+33 FADTALTGIE
-43 SAYISCVYNPREES
+43 STYISCVYNPREES
-57 AVRFIQQHNIQACTT
+57 AVRFIQQHNIQACTA

-93 YEYSRKLLLKGK
+93 YEYSRKLLLSGK
-105 HVLCEKPAALMK
+105 HVLCEKPAALK
-117 KQVMELIDIAHD
+117 KEQVRELIDIAQNNQ
-129 KGLVYMEAIKTAYCP
+129 LVYMEALKTAYCP

-172 PLNTREYKDED
+172 PLNTREYKDDD

-195 LLPVLRLL
+195 LLPVLTLL

-233 RDKTGCVDKTAI
+233 EYIDKTAI
-245 VKTGLAA
+245 VKTGLGA
-252 KTEGQLVI
+252 KTEGQLVV

-274 LTKEFEVRYED
+274 LTKEFEVRYEN
-285 PGKIERYK
+285 PGKIERYR
-293 FEYEGTGLCYEVR
+293 FGYEGTGLCYEVR
-306 EFLSRIKYA
+306 EFVHRIK
-315 DANNETC
+315 NNDKKTVD
-322 IYSGSEDISIAMAG
+322 ISDNISIAMAG
-336 IIEQFTNWNTPL
+336 VMERFTDWNTPI
-348 YKDMHNQFLKT
+348 YKDRHDQFLAT

-381 TLEAFNAAAMLE
+381 TLEAFRAAAELD
-393 GLTGIELDIQLTA
+393 GITGIELDIQLTS

-416 NLKRVTHIDRNVRS
+416 NLRRVTHIDRNVRG
-430 CTLAEIKS
+430 CTLAEIKN

-444 DGKYCNIP
+444 DGKYCSIP

-483 DGIESKAYELVR
+483 DGIESKAYEIVR

-501 YIVWSSFLAESVDII
+501 YIVWSSFLAESVDIM
-516 KRIDSNAKTAVL
+516 KKIDRDAKTAVL
-528 AMSLE
+528 AMSIE
-533 ECISMARATHAD
+533 ECISMARDTAAD
-545 ALHPYIGGLVYA
+545 ALHPYIGGLVYT

-601 NIPERYV
+601 NMPEKYV

>member
-1 MTKNECRK
+1 
-9 CIQKERNNNNM
+9 M

-33 FADTALTGVD
+33 FADTALTGVE
-43 SAYISCVYNPREES
+43 SIYISCVYNPREES
-57 AVRFIQQHNIQACTT
+57 ALRFIQQHNIQACTA

-93 YEYSRKLLLKGK
+93 YEYSRKLLLSGK
-105 HVLCEKPAALMK
+105 HVLCEKPAALK
-117 KQVMELIDIAHD
+117 KEQVRELIDIAQNNQ
-129 KGLVYMEAIKTAYCP
+129 LVYMEALKTAYCP
-144 GYKALIQIA
+144 GYKALIKIA

-172 PLNTREYKDED
+172 PLNTREYKDDD

-195 LLPVLRLL
+195 LLPVLTLL
-203 GCEYDDVTFRTVRAQ
+203 GCEYDDITFRTVRAQ

-233 RDKTGCVDKTAI
+233 EYIDKTAI
-245 VKTGLAA
+245 VKTGLGA
-252 KTEGQLVI
+252 KTEGQLVV

-274 LTKEFEVRYED
+274 LTKEFEVRYEN
-285 PGKIERYK
+285 PGKIERYR
-293 FEYEGTGLCYEVR
+293 FGYEGTGLCYEVR
-306 EFLSRIKYA
+306 EFVHRIK
-315 DANNETC
+315 NNDKKNVD
-322 IYSGSEDISIAMAG
+322 ISDNISIAMAG
-336 IIEQFTNWNTPL
+336 VMERFTDWNTPI
-348 YKDMHNQFLKT
+348 YKDRHDQFLAT

-381 TLEAFNAAAMLE
+381 TLEAFRAAAELD
-393 GLTGIELDIQLTA
+393 GITGIELDIQLTS

-416 NLKRVTHIDRNVRS
+416 NLRRVTHIDRNVRG
-430 CTLAEIKS
+430 CTLAEIKN

-444 DGKYCNIP
+444 DGKYCSIP

-476 KTSVIRY
+476 KTSIIRY
-483 DGIESKAYELVR
+483 DGIESKAYEIVR

-516 KRIDSNAKTAVL
+516 KKIDRDAKTAVL
-528 AMSLE
+528 AMSIE
-533 ECISMARATHAD
+533 ECISMARDTAAD

>member
-1 MTKNECRK
+1 
-9 CIQKERNNNNM
+9 M

-33 FADTALTGVD
+33 FADTALTGIE
-43 SAYISCVYNPREES
+43 STYISCVYNPREES
-57 AVRFIQQHNIQACTT
+57 AVRFIQQHNIQACTA

-93 YEYSRKLLLKGK
+93 YEYSRKLLLSGK
-105 HVLCEKPAALMK
+105 HVLCEKPAALK
-117 KQVMELIDIAHD
+117 KEQVRELIDIAQNNQ
-129 KGLVYMEAIKTAYCP
+129 LVYMEALKTAYCP
-144 GYKALIQIA
+144 GYKALIKIA

-172 PLNTREYKDED
+172 PLNTREYKDDD

-195 LLPVLRLL
+195 LLPVLTLL
-203 GCEYDDVTFRTVRAQ
+203 GCEYDHVTFRTVRAQ

-233 RDKTGCVDKTAI
+233 EYIDKTAI
-245 VKTGLAA
+245 VKTGLGA
-252 KTEGQLVI
+252 KTEGQLVV

-274 LTKEFEVRYED
+274 LTKEFEVRYEN
-285 PGKIERYK
+285 PGKIERYR
-293 FEYEGTGLCYEVR
+293 FGYEGTGLCYEVR
-306 EFLSRIKYA
+306 EFVHRIK
-315 DANNETC
+315 NNDKKTVD
-322 IYSGSEDISIAMAG
+322 ISDNISIAMAG
-336 IIEQFTNWNTPL
+336 VMERFTDWNTPI
-348 YKDMHNQFLKT
+348 YKDRHDQFLAT

-381 TLEAFNAAAMLE
+381 TLEAFRAAAELD
-393 GLTGIELDIQLTA
+393 GITGIELDIQLTS

-416 NLKRVTHIDRNVRS
+416 NLRRVTHIDRNVRG
-430 CTLAEIKS
+430 CTLAEIKN

-444 DGKYCNIP
+444 DGKYCSIP

-483 DGIESKAYELVR
+483 DGIESKAYEIVR

-516 KRIDSNAKTAVL
+516 KKIDRDAKTAVL
-528 AMSLE
+528 AMSIE
-533 ECISMARATHAD
+533 ECISMARDTAAD

>member
-1 MTKNECRK
+1 
-9 CIQKERNNNNM
+9 M

-33 FADTALTGVD
+33 FADTALTGVE
-43 SAYISCVYNPREES
+43 SIYISCVYNPREES
-57 AVRFIQQHNIQACTT
+57 ALRFIQQHNIQACTA

-93 YEYSRKLLLKGK
+93 YEYSRKLLLSGK
-105 HVLCEKPAALMK
+105 HVLCEKPAALK
-117 KQVMELIDIAHD
+117 KEQVRELIDIAQNNQ
-129 KGLVYMEAIKTAYCP
+129 LVYMEALKTAYCP
-144 GYKALIQIA
+144 GYKALIKIA

-172 PLNTREYKDED
+172 PLNTREYKDDD

-195 LLPVLRLL
+195 LLPVLTLL
-203 GCEYDDVTFRTVRAQ
+203 GCEYDDITFRTVRAQ

-233 RDKTGCVDKTAI
+233 EYIDKTAI
-245 VKTGLAA
+245 VKTGLGA
-252 KTEGQLVI
+252 KTEGQLVV

-274 LTKEFEVRYED
+274 LTKEFEVRYEN
-285 PGKIERYK
+285 PGKIERYR
-293 FEYEGTGLCYEVR
+293 FGYEGTGLCYEVR
-306 EFLSRIKYA
+306 EFVHRIK
-315 DANNETC
+315 NNDKKTVD
-322 IYSGSEDISIAMAG
+322 ISDNISIAMAG
-336 IIEQFTNWNTPL
+336 VMERFTDWNTPI
-348 YKDMHNQFLKT
+348 YKDRHDQFLAT

-381 TLEAFNAAAMLE
+381 TLEAFRAAAELD
-393 GLTGIELDIQLTA
+393 GITGIELDIQLTS

-416 NLKRVTHIDRNVRS
+416 NLRRVTHIDRNVRG
-430 CTLAEIKS
+430 CTLAEIKN

-444 DGKYCNIP
+444 DGKYCSIP

-476 KTSVIRY
+476 KTSIIRY
-483 DGIESKAYELVR
+483 DGIESKAYEIVR

-516 KRIDSNAKTAVL
+516 KKIDRDAKTAVL
-528 AMSLE
+528 AMSIE
-533 ECISMARATHAD
+533 ECISMARDTAAD

-590 YRYYGATDIFT
+590 YRYYGATDVFT
-601 NIPERYV
+601 NIPEKYV

>member
-1 MTKNECRK
+1 
-9 CIQKERNNNNM
+9 M

-33 FADTALTGVD
+33 FADTALTGVE
-43 SAYISCVYNPREES
+43 SIYISCVYNPREES
-57 AVRFIQQHNIQACTT
+57 ALRFIQQHNIQACTA

-93 YEYSRKLLLKGK
+93 YEYSRKLLLSGK
-105 HVLCEKPAALMK
+105 HVLCEKPAALK
-117 KQVMELIDIAHD
+117 KEQVRELIDIAQNNQ
-129 KGLVYMEAIKTAYCP
+129 LVYMEALKTAYCP
-144 GYKALIQIA
+144 GYKALIKIA

-172 PLNTREYKDED
+172 PLNTREYKDDD

-195 LLPVLRLL
+195 LLPVLTLL

-233 RDKTGCVDKTAI
+233 EYIDKTAI
-245 VKTGLAA
+245 VKTGLGA
-252 KTEGQLVI
+252 KTEGQLVV

-274 LTKEFEVRYED
+274 LTKEFEVRYEN
-285 PGKIERYK
+285 PGKIERYR
-293 FEYEGTGLCYEVR
+293 FGYEGTGLCYEVR
-306 EFLSRIKYA
+306 EFVHRIK
-315 DANNETC
+315 NNDKKTVD
-322 IYSGSEDISIAMAG
+322 ISDNISIAMAG
-336 IIEQFTNWNTPL
+336 VMERFTDWNTPI
-348 YKDMHNQFLKT
+348 YKDRHDQFLAT

-366 KIWAHRGCCTLYPEN
+366 NIWAHRGCCTLYPEN
-381 TLEAFNAAAMLE
+381 TLEAFRAAAELD
-393 GLTGIELDIQLTA
+393 GITGIELDIQLTS

-416 NLKRVTHIDRNVRS
+416 NLRRVTHIDRNVRG
-430 CTLAEIKS
+430 CTLAEIKN

-444 DGKYCNIP
+444 DGKYCSIP

-476 KTSVIRY
+476 KTSIIRY
-483 DGIESKAYELVR
+483 DGIESKAYEIVR

-516 KRIDSNAKTAVL
+516 KKIDRDAKTAVL
-528 AMSLE
+528 AMSIE
-533 ECISMARATHAD
+533 ECISMARDTAAD

-601 NIPERYV
+601 NIPEKYV

>member
-1 MTKNECRK
+1 
-9 CIQKERNNNNM
+9 M

-33 FADTALTGVD
+33 FADTALTGIE
-43 SAYISCVYNPREES
+43 STYISCVYNPREES
-57 AVRFIQQHNIQACTT
+57 AVRFIQQHNIQACTA

-93 YEYSRKLLLKGK
+93 YEYSRKLLLSGK
-105 HVLCEKPAALMK
+105 HVLCEKPAALK
-117 KQVMELIDIAHD
+117 KEQVRELIDIAQNNQ
-129 KGLVYMEAIKTAYCP
+129 LVYMEALKTAYCP
-144 GYKALIQIA
+144 GYKALIKIA

-172 PLNTREYKDED
+172 PLNTREYKDDD

-195 LLPVLRLL
+195 LLPVLTLL

-233 RDKTGCVDKTAI
+233 EYIDKTAI
-245 VKTGLAA
+245 VKTGLGA
-252 KTEGQLVI
+252 KTEGQLVV

-274 LTKEFEVRYED
+274 LTKEFEVRYEN
-285 PGKIERYK
+285 PGKIERYR
-293 FEYEGTGLCYEVR
+293 FGYEGTGLCYEVR
-306 EFLSRIKYA
+306 EFVHRIK
-315 DANNETC
+315 NNDKKTVD
-322 IYSGSEDISIAMAG
+322 ISDNISIAMAG
-336 IIEQFTNWNTPL
+336 VMERFTDWNTPI
-348 YKDMHNQFLKT
+348 YKDRHDQFLAT

-381 TLEAFNAAAMLE
+381 TLEAFRAAAELD
-393 GLTGIELDIQLTA
+393 GITGIELDIQLTS

-416 NLKRVTHIDRNVRS
+416 NLRRVTHIDRNVRG
-430 CTLAEIKS
+430 CTLAEIKN

-444 DGKYCNIP
+444 DGKYCSIP

-476 KTSVIRY
+476 KTSIIRY
-483 DGIESKAYELVR
+483 DGIESKAYEIVR

-516 KRIDSNAKTAVL
+516 KKIDRDAKTAVL
-528 AMSLE
+528 AMSIE
-533 ECISMARATHAD
+533 ECISMARDTAAD

-581 PLKEAHLEE
+581 PLKEAHLKE

>member
-1 MTKNECRK
+1 MV
-9 CIQKERNNNNM
+9 NM

-33 FADTALTGVD
+33 FADTALTGIE
-43 SAYISCVYNPREES
+43 STYISCVYNPREES
-57 AVRFIQQHNIQACTT
+57 AVRFIQQHNIQACTA

-93 YEYSRKLLLKGK
+93 YEYSRKLLLSGK
-105 HVLCEKPAALMK
+105 HVLCEKPAALK
-117 KQVMELIDIAHD
+117 KEHVRELIDIAQNNQ
-129 KGLVYMEAIKTAYCP
+129 LVYMEALKTAYCP

-172 PLNTREYKDED
+172 PLNTREYKDDD

-195 LLPVLRLL
+195 LLPVLTLL

-218 NGVDAYTKAFIEYKD
+218 NGVDVYTKAFIEYKD
-233 RDKTGCVDKTAI
+233 EYIDKTAI
-245 VKTGLAA
+245 VKTGLGA
-252 KTEGQLVI
+252 KTEGQLVV

-274 LTKEFEVRYED
+274 LTKEFEVRYEN
-285 PGKIERYK
+285 PGKIERYR
-293 FEYEGTGLCYEVR
+293 FGYEGTGLCYEVR
-306 EFLSRIKYA
+306 EFVHRIKN
-315 DANNETC
+315 DDKITVDISDN
-322 IYSGSEDISIAMAG
+322 ISIAMAG
-336 IIEQFTNWNTPL
+336 VMERFADWNTPI
-348 YKDMHNQFLKT
+348 YKDRHDQFLAT

-381 TLEAFNAAAMLE
+381 TLEAFRAAAELD
-393 GLTGIELDIQLTA
+393 GITGIELDIQLTS

-416 NLKRVTHIDRNVRS
+416 NLRRVTHIDRNVRG
-430 CTLAEIKS
+430 CTLAEIKN

-444 DGKYCNIP
+444 DGKYCSIP

-483 DGIESKAYELVR
+483 DGIESKAYEIVR

-516 KRIDSNAKTAVL
+516 KKIDQDAKTAVL
-528 AMSLE
+528 AMSIE
-533 ECISMARATHAD
+533 ECISMARDTAAD

>member
-1 MTKNECRK
+1 
-9 CIQKERNNNNM
+9 M

-33 FADTALTGVD
+33 FADTALTGIE
-43 SAYISCVYNPREES
+43 STYISCVYNPREES
-57 AVRFIQQHNIQACTT
+57 AVRFIQQHNIQACTA

-93 YEYSRKLLLKGK
+93 YEYSRKLLLSGK
-105 HVLCEKPAALMK
+105 HVLCEKPAALK
-117 KQVMELIDIAHD
+117 KEQVRELIDIAQNNQ
-129 KGLVYMEAIKTAYCP
+129 LVYMEALKTAYCP

-172 PLNTREYKDED
+172 PLNTREYKDDD

-195 LLPVLRLL
+195 LLPVLTLL

-233 RDKTGCVDKTAI
+233 EYIDKTAI
-245 VKTGLAA
+245 VKTGLGA
-252 KTEGQLVI
+252 KTEGQLVV

-274 LTKEFEVRYED
+274 LTKEFEVRYEN
-285 PGKIERYK
+285 PGKIERYR
-293 FEYEGTGLCYEVR
+293 FGYEGTGLCYEVR
-306 EFLSRIKYA
+306 EFVHRIK
-315 DANNETC
+315 NNDKKTVD
-322 IYSGSEDISIAMAG
+322 ISDNISIAMAG
-336 IIEQFTNWNTPL
+336 VMERFTDWNTPI
-348 YKDMHNQFLKT
+348 YKDRHNQFLAT

-381 TLEAFNAAAMLE
+381 TLEAFRAAAELD
-393 GLTGIELDIQLTA
+393 GITGIELDIQLTS

-416 NLKRVTHIDRNVRS
+416 NLRRVTHIDRNVRG
-430 CTLAEIKS
+430 CTLAEIKN

-444 DGKYCNIP
+444 DGKYCSIP

-483 DGIESKAYELVR
+483 DGIESKAYEIVR

-516 KRIDSNAKTAVL
+516 KKIDRDAKTAVL
-528 AMSLE
+528 AMSIE
-533 ECISMARATHAD
+533 ECISMARDTAAD

-568 AWNGDEPFFNDGR
+568 ARNGDEPFFNDGR

-601 NIPERYV
+601 NIPEKYV

>member
-1 MTKNECRK
+1 MV
-9 CIQKERNNNNM
+9 NM

-33 FADTALTGVD
+33 FADTALTGIE
-43 SAYISCVYNPREES
+43 STYISCVYNPREES
-57 AVRFIQQHNIQACTT
+57 AVRFIQQHNIQACTA

-93 YEYSRKLLLKGK
+93 YEYSRKLLLSGK
-105 HVLCEKPAALMK
+105 HVLCEKPAALK
-117 KQVMELIDIAHD
+117 KEQVRELIDIAQNNQ
-129 KGLVYMEAIKTAYCP
+129 LVYMEALKTAYCP
-144 GYKALIQIA
+144 GYKALIKIA

-172 PLNTREYKDED
+172 PLNTREYKDDD

-195 LLPVLRLL
+195 LLPVLTLL

-233 RDKTGCVDKTAI
+233 EYIDKTAI
-245 VKTGLAA
+245 VKTGLGA
-252 KTEGQLVI
+252 KTEGQLVV

-274 LTKEFEVRYED
+274 LTKEFEVRYEN
-285 PGKIERYK
+285 PGKIERYR
-293 FEYEGTGLCYEVR
+293 FGYEGTGLCYEVR
-306 EFLSRIKYA
+306 EFVHRIK
-315 DANNETC
+315 NNDKKTVD
-322 IYSGSEDISIAMAG
+322 ISDNISIAMAG
-336 IIEQFTNWNTPL
+336 VMERFTDWNTPI
-348 YKDMHNQFLKT
+348 YKDRHDQFLAT

-366 KIWAHRGCCTLYPEN
+366 KIWAYRGCCTLYPEN
-381 TLEAFNAAAMLE
+381 TLEAFRAAAELD
-393 GLTGIELDIQLTA
+393 GITGIELDIQLTS

-416 NLKRVTHIDRNVRS
+416 NLRRVTHIDRNVRG
-430 CTLAEIKS
+430 CTLAEIKN

-444 DGKYCNIP
+444 DGKYCSIP

-476 KTSVIRY
+476 KTSIIRY
-483 DGIESKAYELVR
+483 DGIESKAYEIVR

-516 KRIDSNAKTAVL
+516 KKIDRDAKTAVL
-528 AMSLE
+528 AMSIE
-533 ECISMARATHAD
+533 ECISMARDTAAD

>member
-1 MTKNECRK
+1 
-9 CIQKERNNNNM
+9 M

-33 FADTALTGVD
+33 FADTALTGIE
-43 SAYISCVYNPREES
+43 STYISCVYNPREES
-57 AVRFIQQHNIQACTT
+57 AVRFIQQHNIQACTA

-93 YEYSRKLLLKGK
+93 YEYSRKLLLSGK
-105 HVLCEKPAALMK
+105 HVLCEKPAALK
-117 KQVMELIDIAHD
+117 KEQVRELIDIAQNNQ
-129 KGLVYMEAIKTAYCP
+129 LVYMEALKTAYCP
-144 GYKALIQIA
+144 GYKALIKIA

-172 PLNTREYKDED
+172 PLNTREYKDDD

-195 LLPVLRLL
+195 LLPVLTLL

-233 RDKTGCVDKTAI
+233 EYIDKTAI
-245 VKTGLAA
+245 VKTGLGA
-252 KTEGQLVI
+252 KTEGQLVV

-274 LTKEFEVRYED
+274 LTKEFEVRYEN
-285 PGKIERYK
+285 PGKIERYR
-293 FEYEGTGLCYEVR
+293 FGYEGTGLCYEVR
-306 EFLSRIKYA
+306 EFVHRIK
-315 DANNETC
+315 NNDKKTVD
-322 IYSGSEDISIAMAG
+322 ISDNISIAMAG
-336 IIEQFTNWNTPL
+336 VMERFTDWNTPI
-348 YKDMHNQFLKT
+348 YKDRHDQFLAT

-381 TLEAFNAAAMLE
+381 TLEAFRAAAELD
-393 GLTGIELDIQLTA
+393 GITGIELDIQLTS

-416 NLKRVTHIDRNVRS
+416 NLRRVTHIDRNVRG
-430 CTLAEIKS
+430 CTLAEIKN

-444 DGKYCNIP
+444 DGKYCSIP

-465 ESRGILINIEL
+465 ESRGILINIKL

-483 DGIESKAYELVR
+483 DGIESKAYEIVR

-516 KRIDSNAKTAVL
+516 KKIDRDAKTAVL
-528 AMSLE
+528 AMSIE
-533 ECISMARATHAD
+533 ECISMARDTAVD

>member
-1 MTKNECRK
+1 
-9 CIQKERNNNNM
+9 M

-33 FADTALTGVD
+33 FADTALTGIE
-43 SAYISCVYNPREES
+43 STYISCVYNPREES
-57 AVRFIQQHNIQACTT
+57 AVRFIQQHNIQACTA

-93 YEYSRKLLLKGK
+93 YEYSRKLLLSGK
-105 HVLCEKPAALMK
+105 HVLCEKPAALK
-117 KQVMELIDIAHD
+117 KAQVRELIDIAQNNQ
-129 KGLVYMEAIKTAYCP
+129 LVYMEALKTAYCP

-172 PLNTREYKDED
+172 PLNTREYKDDD

-195 LLPVLRLL
+195 LLPVLTLL
-203 GCEYDDVTFRTVRAQ
+203 GCEYDDVTFRAVRAQ

-233 RDKTGCVDKTAI
+233 EYIDKTAI
-245 VKTGLAA
+245 VKTGLGA
-252 KTEGQLVI
+252 KTEGQLVV

-274 LTKEFEVRYED
+274 LTKEFEVRYEN
-285 PGKIERYK
+285 PGKIERYR
-293 FEYEGTGLCYEVR
+293 FGYEGTGLCYEVR
-306 EFLSRIKYA
+306 EFVHRIK
-315 DANNETC
+315 NNDKKTVD
-322 IYSGSEDISIAMAG
+322 IYDNISIAMA
-336 IIEQFTNWNTPL
+336 EVMERFTDWNTPI
-348 YKDMHNQFLKT
+348 YKDRHDQFLAT

-381 TLEAFNAAAMLE
+381 TLEAFRAAAELD
-393 GLTGIELDIQLTA
+393 GITGIELDIQLTS

-416 NLKRVTHIDRNVRS
+416 NLRRVTHIDRNVRG
-430 CTLAEIKS
+430 CTLAEIKN

-444 DGKYCNIP
+444 DGKYCSIP

-483 DGIESKAYELVR
+483 DGIESKAYEIVR

-516 KRIDSNAKTAVL
+516 KKIDRDAKTAVL
-528 AMSLE
+528 AMSIE
-533 ECISMARATHAD
+533 ECISMARDTAAD

-601 NIPERYV
+601 NIPEKYV

>member
-1 MTKNECRK
+1 
-9 CIQKERNNNNM
+9 M

-33 FADTALTGVD
+33 FADTALTGIE
-43 SAYISCVYNPREES
+43 STYISCVYNPREES
-57 AVRFIQQHNIQACTT
+57 AVRFIQQHNIQACTA

-93 YEYSRKLLLKGK
+93 YEYSRKLLLSGK
-105 HVLCEKPAALMK
+105 HVLCEKPAALK
-117 KQVMELIDIAHD
+117 KEQVRELIDIAQNNQ
-129 KGLVYMEAIKTAYCP
+129 LVYMEALKTAYCP
-144 GYKALIQIA
+144 GYKALIKIA

-172 PLNTREYKDED
+172 PLNTREYKDDD

-195 LLPVLRLL
+195 LLPVLTLL

-233 RDKTGCVDKTAI
+233 EYIDKTAI
-245 VKTGLAA
+245 VKTGLGA
-252 KTEGQLVI
+252 KTEGQLVV

-274 LTKEFEVRYED
+274 LTKEFEVRYEN
-285 PGKIERYK
+285 PGKIERYR
-293 FEYEGTGLCYEVR
+293 FGYEGTGLCYEVR
-306 EFLSRIKYA
+306 EFVHRIK
-315 DANNETC
+315 NNDKKTVD
-322 IYSGSEDISIAMAG
+322 ISDNISIAMAG
-336 IIEQFTNWNTPL
+336 VMERFTDWNTPI
-348 YKDMHNQFLKT
+348 YKDRHDQFLAT

-381 TLEAFNAAAMLE
+381 TLEAFRAAAELD
-393 GLTGIELDIQLTA
+393 GITGIELNIQLTS

-416 NLKRVTHIDRNVRS
+416 NLRRVTHIDRNVRG
-430 CTLAEIKS
+430 CTLAEIKN

-444 DGKYCNIP
+444 DGKYCSIP

-483 DGIESKAYELVR
+483 DGIESKAYEIVR

-516 KRIDSNAKTAVL
+516 KKIDRDAKTAVL
-528 AMSLE
+528 AMSIE
-533 ECISMARATHAD
+533 ECISMARDTAAD

>member
-1 MTKNECRK
+1 
-9 CIQKERNNNNM
+9 M

-33 FADTALTGVD
+33 FADTALTGVE
-43 SAYISCVYNPREES
+43 SIYISCVYNPREES
-57 AVRFIQQHNIQACTT
+57 ALRFIQQHNIQACTA

-93 YEYSRKLLLKGK
+93 YEYSRKLLLSGK
-105 HVLCEKPAALMK
+105 HVLCEKPAALK
-117 KQVMELIDIAHD
+117 KEQVRELIDIAQNNQ
-129 KGLVYMEAIKTAYCP
+129 LVYMEALKTAYCP
-144 GYKALIQIA
+144 GYKALIKIA

-172 PLNTREYKDED
+172 PLNTREYKDDD

-195 LLPVLRLL
+195 LLPVLTLL

-233 RDKTGCVDKTAI
+233 EYIDKTAI
-245 VKTGLAA
+245 VKTGLGA
-252 KTEGQLVI
+252 KTEGQLVV

-274 LTKEFEVRYED
+274 LTKEFEVRYEN
-285 PGKIERYK
+285 PGKIERYR
-293 FEYEGTGLCYEVR
+293 FGYEGTGLCYEVR
-306 EFLSRIKYA
+306 EFVHRIK
-315 DANNETC
+315 NNDKKTVD
-322 IYSGSEDISIAMAG
+322 ISDNISIAMAG
-336 IIEQFTNWNTPL
+336 VMERFTDWNTPI
-348 YKDMHNQFLKT
+348 YKDRHDQFLAT

-381 TLEAFNAAAMLE
+381 TLEAFRAAAELD
-393 GLTGIELDIQLTA
+393 GITGIKLDIQLTS

-416 NLKRVTHIDRNVRS
+416 NLRRVTHIDRNVRG
-430 CTLAEIKS
+430 CTLAEIKN

-444 DGKYCNIP
+444 DGKYCSIP

-476 KTSVIRY
+476 KTSIIRY
-483 DGIESKAYELVR
+483 DGIESKAYEIVR

-516 KRIDSNAKTAVL
+516 KKIDRDAKTAVL
-528 AMSLE
+528 AMSIE
-533 ECISMARATHAD
+533 ECISMARDTAAD

>member
-1 MTKNECRK
+1 MV
-9 CIQKERNNNNM
+9 NM

-33 FADTALTGVD
+33 FADTALTGIE
-43 SAYISCVYNPREES
+43 STYISCVYNPREES
-57 AVRFIQQHNIQACTT
+57 ALRFIQQHNIQACTA

-93 YEYSRKLLLKGK
+93 YEYSRKLLLSGK
-105 HVLCEKPAALMK
+105 HVLCEKPAALK
-117 KQVMELIDIAHD
+117 KEQVRELIDIAQNNQ
-129 KGLVYMEAIKTAYCP
+129 LVYMEALKTAYCP
-144 GYKALIQIA
+144 GYKALIKIA

-172 PLNTREYKDED
+172 PLNTREYKDDD
-183 CNGSFLEFGSYT
+183 CNGSFFEFGSYT
-195 LLPVLRLL
+195 LLPVLTLL

-233 RDKTGCVDKTAI
+233 EYIDKTAI
-245 VKTGLAA
+245 VKTGLGA
-252 KTEGQLVI
+252 KTEGQLVV

-274 LTKEFEVRYED
+274 LTKEFEVRYEN
-285 PGKIERYK
+285 PGKIERYR
-293 FEYEGTGLCYEVR
+293 FGYEGTGLCYEVR
-306 EFLSRIKYA
+306 EFVHRIK
-315 DANNETC
+315 NNDKKTVD
-322 IYSGSEDISIAMAG
+322 ISDNISIAMAG
-336 IIEQFTNWNTPL
+336 VMERFTDWNTPI
-348 YKDMHNQFLKT
+348 YKDRHDQFLAT

-381 TLEAFNAAAMLE
+381 TLEAFRAAAELD
-393 GLTGIELDIQLTA
+393 GITGIELDIQLTS

-416 NLKRVTHIDRNVRS
+416 NLRRVTHIDRNVRG
-430 CTLAEIKS
+430 CTLAEIKN

-444 DGKYCNIP
+444 DGKYCSIP

-483 DGIESKAYELVR
+483 DGIESKAYEIVR

-516 KRIDSNAKTAVL
+516 KKIDRDAKTAVL
-528 AMSLE
+528 AMSIE
-533 ECISMARATHAD
+533 ECISMARDTAAD

-601 NIPERYV
+601 NIPEKYV

>member
-1 MTKNECRK
+1 
-9 CIQKERNNNNM
+9 M
-20 RIGIIGTGRIAAR
+20 RIGVIGTGRIAAR
-33 FADTALTGVD
+33 FADTALTGIE
-43 SAYISCVYNPREES
+43 STYISCVYNPREES
-57 AVRFIQQHNIQACTT
+57 ALRFIQQHNIQACTA
-72 DWDEFVDNI
+72 DWDEFVNNI

-93 YEYSRKLLLKGK
+93 YEYSRKLLLSGK
-105 HVLCEKPAALMK
+105 HVLCEKPAALK
-117 KQVMELIDIAHD
+117 KEQVRELIDIAQNNQ
-129 KGLVYMEAIKTAYCP
+129 LVYMEALKTAYCP

-172 PLNTREYKDED
+172 PLNTREYKDDD

-195 LLPVLRLL
+195 LLPVLTLL

-233 RDKTGCVDKTAI
+233 EYIDKTAI
-245 VKTGLAA
+245 VKTGLGA
-252 KTEGQLVI
+252 KTEGQLVV

-274 LTKEFEVRYED
+274 LTKEFEVRYEN
-285 PGKIERYK
+285 PGKIERYR
-293 FEYEGTGLCYEVR
+293 FGYEGTGLCYEVR
-306 EFLSRIKYA
+306 EFVHRIK
-315 DANNETC
+315 NNDKKNVD
-322 IYSGSEDISIAMAG
+322 ISDNISIAMAG
-336 IIEQFTNWNTPL
+336 VMERFTDWNTPI
-348 YKDMHNQFLKT
+348 YKDRHDQFLAT

-381 TLEAFNAAAMLE
+381 TLEAFRAAAELD
-393 GLTGIELDIQLTA
+393 GITGIELDIQLTS

-416 NLKRVTHIDRNVRS
+416 NLRRVTHIDRNVRG
-430 CTLAEIKS
+430 CTLAEIKN

-444 DGKYCNIP
+444 DGKYCSIP

-476 KTSVIRY
+476 KTSIIRY
-483 DGIESKAYELVR
+483 DGIESKAYEIVR

-516 KRIDSNAKTAVL
+516 KKIDRDAKTAVL
-528 AMSLE
+528 AMSIE
-533 ECISMARATHAD
+533 ECISMARDTAAD

>member
-1 MTKNECRK
+1 
-9 CIQKERNNNNM
+9 M

-33 FADTALTGVD
+33 FADTALTGIE
-43 SAYISCVYNPREES
+43 STYISCVYNPREES
-57 AVRFIQQHNIQACTT
+57 AVRFIQQHNIQACTA

-93 YEYSRKLLLKGK
+93 YEYSRKLLLSGK
-105 HVLCEKPAALMK
+105 HVLCEKPAALK
-117 KQVMELIDIAHD
+117 KEQVRELIDIAQNNQ
-129 KGLVYMEAIKTAYCP
+129 LVYMEALKTAYCP
-144 GYKALIQIA
+144 GYKALIKIA

-172 PLNTREYKDED
+172 PLNTREYKDDD

-195 LLPVLRLL
+195 LLPVLTLL

-233 RDKTGCVDKTAI
+233 EYIDKTAI
-245 VKTGLAA
+245 VKTGLGA
-252 KTEGQLVI
+252 KTEGQLVV

-274 LTKEFEVRYED
+274 LTKEFEVRYEN
-285 PGKIERYK
+285 PGKIERYR
-293 FEYEGTGLCYEVR
+293 FGYEGTGLCYEVR
-306 EFLSRIKYA
+306 EFVHRIK
-315 DANNETC
+315 NNDKKTVD
-322 IYSGSEDISIAMAG
+322 ISDNISIAMAG
-336 IIEQFTNWNTPL
+336 VMERFTDWNTPI
-348 YKDMHNQFLKT
+348 YKDRHDQFLAT

-381 TLEAFNAAAMLE
+381 TLEAFRAAAELD
-393 GLTGIELDIQLTA
+393 GITGIELDIQLTS

-416 NLKRVTHIDRNVRS
+416 NLRRVTHIDRNVRG
-430 CTLAEIKS
+430 CTLAEIKN

-444 DGKYCNIP
+444 DGKYCSIP

-476 KTSVIRY
+476 KTSIIRY
-483 DGIESKAYELVR
+483 DGIESKAYEIVR

-516 KRIDSNAKTAVL
+516 KKIDRDAKTAVF
-528 AMSLE
+528 AMSIE
-533 ECISMARATHAD
+533 ECISMARDTAAD

>member
-1 MTKNECRK
+1 
-9 CIQKERNNNNM
+9 M

-33 FADTALTGVD
+33 FADTALTGIE
-43 SAYISCVYNPREES
+43 STYISCVYNPREES
-57 AVRFIQQHNIQACTT
+57 ALRFIQQHNIQACTA

-93 YEYSRKLLLKGK
+93 YEYSRKLLLSGK
-105 HVLCEKPAALMK
+105 HVLCEKPAALK
-117 KQVMELIDIAHD
+117 KEQVRELIDIAQNNQ
-129 KGLVYMEAIKTAYCP
+129 LVYMEALKTAYCP

-172 PLNTREYKDED
+172 PLNTREYKDDD

-195 LLPVLRLL
+195 LLPVLTLL

-233 RDKTGCVDKTAI
+233 EYIDKTAI
-245 VKTGLAA
+245 VKTGLGA
-252 KTEGQLVI
+252 KTEGQLVV

-274 LTKEFEVRYED
+274 LTKEFEVRYEN
-285 PGKIERYK
+285 PGKIERYR
-293 FEYEGTGLCYEVR
+293 FGYEGTGLCYEVR
-306 EFLSRIKYA
+306 EFVHRIK
-315 DANNETC
+315 NNDKKTVD
-322 IYSGSEDISIAMAG
+322 ISDNISIAMAG
-336 IIEQFTNWNTPL
+336 VMERFTDWNTPI
-348 YKDMHNQFLKT
+348 YKDRHDQFLAT

-381 TLEAFNAAAMLE
+381 TLEAFRAAAELD
-393 GLTGIELDIQLTA
+393 GITGIELNIQLTS

-416 NLKRVTHIDRNVRS
+416 NLRRVTHIDRNVRG
-430 CTLAEIKS
+430 CTLAEIKN

-444 DGKYCNIP
+444 DGKYCSIP

-483 DGIESKAYELVR
+483 DGIESKAYEIVR

-516 KRIDSNAKTAVL
+516 KKIDQDAKTAVL
-528 AMSLE
+528 AMSIE
-533 ECISMARATHAD
+533 ECISMARDTAAD

-557 LPQDMQGMPVR
+557 LPQDMQVMPVR

>member
-1 MTKNECRK
+1 
-9 CIQKERNNNNM
+9 M

-33 FADTALTGVD
+33 FADTALTGIE
-43 SAYISCVYNPREES
+43 STYISCVYNPREES
-57 AVRFIQQHNIQACTT
+57 AVRFIQQHNIQACTA

-93 YEYSRKLLLKGK
+93 YEYSRKLLLSGK
-105 HVLCEKPAALMK
+105 HVLCEKPAALK
-117 KQVMELIDIAHD
+117 KEQVRELIDIAQNNQ
-129 KGLVYMEAIKTAYCP
+129 LVYMEALKTAYCP

-172 PLNTREYKDED
+172 PLNTREYKDDD

-195 LLPVLRLL
+195 LLPVLTLL

-233 RDKTGCVDKTAI
+233 EYIDKTAI
-245 VKTGLAA
+245 VKTGLGA
-252 KTEGQLVI
+252 KTEGQLVV

-274 LTKEFEVRYED
+274 LTKEFEVRYEN
-285 PGKIERYK
+285 PGKIERYR
-293 FEYEGTGLCYEVR
+293 FGYEGTGLCYEVR
-306 EFLSRIKYA
+306 EFVHRIK
-315 DANNETC
+315 NNDKKTVD
-322 IYSGSEDISIAMAG
+322 ISDNISIAMAG
-336 IIEQFTNWNTPL
+336 VMERFTDWNTPI
-348 YKDMHNQFLKT
+348 YKDRHDQFLAT

-381 TLEAFNAAAMLE
+381 TLEAFRAAAELD
-393 GLTGIELDIQLTA
+393 GITGIELDIQLTS

-416 NLKRVTHIDRNVRS
+416 NLRRVTHIDRNVRG
-430 CTLAEIKS
+430 CTLAEIKN

-444 DGKYCNIP
+444 DGKYCSIP

-483 DGIESKAYELVR
+483 DGIESKAYEIVR

-516 KRIDSNAKTAVL
+516 KKIDRDAKTAVL
-528 AMSLE
+528 AMSIE
-533 ECISMARATHAD
+533 ECISMARDTDAD

-601 NIPERYV
+601 NIPEKYV

>member
-1 MTKNECRK
+1 
-9 CIQKERNNNNM
+9 M

-33 FADTALTGVD
+33 FADTALTGIE
-43 SAYISCVYNPREES
+43 STYISCVYNPREES
-57 AVRFIQQHNIQACTT
+57 AVRFIQQHNIQACTA

-93 YEYSRKLLLKGK
+93 YEYSRKLLLSGK
-105 HVLCEKPAALMK
+105 HVLCEKPAALK
-117 KQVMELIDIAHD
+117 KEQVRELIDIAQNNQ
-129 KGLVYMEAIKTAYCP
+129 LVYMEALKTAYCP
-144 GYKALIQIA
+144 GYKALIKIA

-172 PLNTREYKDED
+172 PLNTREYKDDD

-195 LLPVLRLL
+195 LLPVLTLL

-233 RDKTGCVDKTAI
+233 EYIDKTAI
-245 VKTGLAA
+245 VKTGLGA
-252 KTEGQLVI
+252 KTEGQLVV

-274 LTKEFEVRYED
+274 LTKEFEVRYEN
-285 PGKIERYK
+285 PGKIERYR
-293 FEYEGTGLCYEVR
+293 FGYEGTGLCYEVR
-306 EFLSRIKYA
+306 EFVHRIK
-315 DANNETC
+315 NNDKKTVD
-322 IYSGSEDISIAMAG
+322 ISDNISIAMAG
-336 IIEQFTNWNTPL
+336 VMERFTDWNTPI
-348 YKDMHNQFLKT
+348 YKDRHDQFLAT

-381 TLEAFNAAAMLE
+381 TLEAFRAAAELD
-393 GLTGIELDIQLTA
+393 GITGIELDIQLTS

-416 NLKRVTHIDRNVRS
+416 NLRRVTHIDRNVRG
-430 CTLAEIKS
+430 CTLAEIKN

-444 DGKYCNIP
+444 DGKYCSIP

-476 KTSVIRY
+476 ETSVIRY
-483 DGIESKAYELVR
+483 DGIESKAYEIVR

-516 KRIDSNAKTAVL
+516 KKIDRDAKTAVL
-528 AMSLE
+528 AMSIE
-533 ECISMARATHAD
+533 ECISMARDTAVD

-568 AWNGDEPFFNDGR
+568 AWNGDELFFNDGR

>member
-1 MTKNECRK
+1 
-9 CIQKERNNNNM
+9 M

-33 FADTALTGVD
+33 FADTALTGIE
-43 SAYISCVYNPREES
+43 STYISCVYNPREES
-57 AVRFIQQHNIQACTT
+57 AVRFIQQHNIQACTA

-93 YEYSRKLLLKGK
+93 YEYSRKLLLSGK
-105 HVLCEKPAALMK
+105 HVLCEKPAALK
-117 KQVMELIDIAHD
+117 KEHVRELIDIAQNNQ
-129 KGLVYMEAIKTAYCP
+129 LVYMEALKTAYCP
-144 GYKALIQIA
+144 GYKALIKIA

-172 PLNTREYKDED
+172 PLNTREYKDDD

-195 LLPVLRLL
+195 LLPVLTLL

-218 NGVDAYTKAFIEYKD
+218 NGVDVYTKAFIEYKD
-233 RDKTGCVDKTAI
+233 EYIDKTAI
-245 VKTGLAA
+245 VKTGLGA
-252 KTEGQLVI
+252 KTEGQLVV

-274 LTKEFEVRYED
+274 LTKEFEVRYEN
-285 PGKIERYK
+285 PGKIERYR
-293 FEYEGTGLCYEVR
+293 FGYEGTGLCYEVR
-306 EFLSRIKYA
+306 EFVHRIKNK
-315 DANNETC
+315 DKKTVDISDN
-322 IYSGSEDISIAMAG
+322 ISIAMAG
-336 IIEQFTNWNTPL
+336 VMERFTDWNTPI
-348 YKDMHNQFLKT
+348 YKDRHDQFLAT

-381 TLEAFNAAAMLE
+381 TLEAFRAAAELD
-393 GLTGIELDIQLTA
+393 GITGIELDIQLTS

-416 NLKRVTHIDRNVRS
+416 NLRRVTHIDRNVRG
-430 CTLAEIKS
+430 CTLAEIKN

-444 DGKYCNIP
+444 DGKYCSIP

-483 DGIESKAYELVR
+483 DGIESKAYEIVR

-516 KRIDSNAKTAVL
+516 KKIDRDAKTAVL
-528 AMSLE
+528 AMSIE
-533 ECISMARATHAD
+533 ECISMARDTAAD

>member
-1 MTKNECRK
+1 
-9 CIQKERNNNNM
+9 M

-33 FADTALTGVD
+33 FADTALTGIE
-43 SAYISCVYNPREES
+43 STYISCVYNPREES
-57 AVRFIQQHNIQACTT
+57 AVRFIQQHNIQACTA

-93 YEYSRKLLLKGK
+93 YEYSRKLLLSGK
-105 HVLCEKPAALMK
+105 HVLCEKPAALK
-117 KQVMELIDIAHD
+117 KEQVRELIDIAQNNQ
-129 KGLVYMEAIKTAYCP
+129 LVYMEALKTAYCP

-172 PLNTREYKDED
+172 PLNTREYKDDD

-195 LLPVLRLL
+195 LLPVLTLL

-233 RDKTGCVDKTAI
+233 EYIDKTAI
-245 VKTGLAA
+245 VKTGLGA
-252 KTEGQLVI
+252 KTEGQLVV

-274 LTKEFEVRYED
+274 LTKEFEVRYEN
-285 PGKIERYK
+285 PGKIERYR
-293 FEYEGTGLCYEVR
+293 FGYEGTGLCYEVR
-306 EFLSRIKYA
+306 EFVHRIK
-315 DANNETC
+315 NNDKKTVD
-322 IYSGSEDISIAMAG
+322 ISDNISIAMAG
-336 IIEQFTNWNTPL
+336 VMERFTDWNTPI
-348 YKDMHNQFLKT
+348 YKDRHDQFLAT

-381 TLEAFNAAAMLE
+381 TLEAFIAAAELD
-393 GLTGIELDIQLTA
+393 GITGIELDIQLTS

-416 NLKRVTHIDRNVRS
+416 NLRRVTHIDRNVRG
-430 CTLAEIKS
+430 CTLAEIKN

-444 DGKYCNIP
+444 DGKYCSIP

-483 DGIESKAYELVR
+483 DGIESKAYEIVR

-501 YIVWSSFLAESVDII
+501 YIVWSSFLAESVDIM
-516 KRIDSNAKTAVL
+516 KKIDRDAKTAVL
-528 AMSLE
+528 AMSIE
-533 ECISMARATHAD
+533 ECISMARDTAAD

>member
-1 MTKNECRK
+1 
-9 CIQKERNNNNM
+9 M

-33 FADTALTGVD
+33 FADTALTGIE
-43 SAYISCVYNPREES
+43 STYISCVYNPREES
-57 AVRFIQQHNIQACTT
+57 AVRFIQQHNIQACTA

-93 YEYSRKLLLKGK
+93 YEYSRKLLLSGK
-105 HVLCEKPAALMK
+105 HVLCEKPAALK
-117 KQVMELIDIAHD
+117 KEQVRELIDIAQNNQ
-129 KGLVYMEAIKTAYCP
+129 LVYMEALKTAYCP
-144 GYKALIQIA
+144 GYKALIKIA

-172 PLNTREYKDED
+172 PLNTREYKDDD

-195 LLPVLRLL
+195 LLPVLTLL

-233 RDKTGCVDKTAI
+233 EYIDKTAI
-245 VKTGLAA
+245 VKTGLGA
-252 KTEGQLVI
+252 KTEGQLVV

-274 LTKEFEVRYED
+274 LTKEFEVRYEN
-285 PGKIERYK
+285 PGKIERYR
-293 FEYEGTGLCYEVR
+293 FGYEGTGLCYEVR
-306 EFLSRIKYA
+306 EFVHRIK
-315 DANNETC
+315 NNDKKTVD
-322 IYSGSEDISIAMAG
+322 ISDNISIAMAG
-336 IIEQFTNWNTPL
+336 VMERFTDWNTPI
-348 YKDMHNQFLKT
+348 YKDRHDQFLAT

-366 KIWAHRGCCTLYPEN
+366 KIWAYRGCCTLYPEN
-381 TLEAFNAAAMLE
+381 TLEAFRAAAELD
-393 GLTGIELDIQLTA
+393 GITGIELDIQLTS

-416 NLKRVTHIDRNVRS
+416 NLRRVTHIDRNVRG
-430 CTLAEIKS
+430 CTLAEIKN

-444 DGKYCNIP
+444 DGKYCSIP

-483 DGIESKAYELVR
+483 DGIESKAYEIVR

-516 KRIDSNAKTAVL
+516 KKIDRDAKTAVL
-528 AMSLE
+528 AMSIE
-533 ECISMARATHAD
+533 ECISMARDTAAD